1 MAKSARSKSKKAFR
15 NIKKAQVEQ
24 SPLFLE
30 NEARR
35 QASQAEAVASGQQA
49 HEQRDALRG
58 ENMTVDEQ
66 PAAAGNEAAVAGMAM
81 DIDVS
86 RSKSKHDR
94 KLKFKG
100 KKAQKKGQKPRNP
113 LNIAFQKSNTKL
125 SKAKSFKKKNK
136 RKH

>member
-1 MAKSARSKSKKAFR
+1 MTSCR
-15 NIKKAQVEQ
+15 
-24 SPLFLE
+24 LFL
-30 NEARR
+30 
-35 QASQAEAVASGQQA
+35 QLHGAEQYALITLYVPHKVMIVACRCNLQNVLCFTA
-49 HEQRDALRG
+49 KLCCR
-58 ENMTVDEQ
+58 
-66 PAAAGNEAAVAGMAM
+66 
-81 DIDVS
+81 
-86 RSKSKHDR
+86 HDR

>member
-1 MAKSARSKSKKAFR
+1 MKSVLVTCRCKLQNVLCPTAKLCCR
-15 NIKKAQVEQ
+15 
-24 SPLFLE
+24 
-30 NEARR
+30 
-35 QASQAEAVASGQQA
+35 
-49 HEQRDALRG
+49 
-58 ENMTVDEQ
+58 
-66 PAAAGNEAAVAGMAM
+66 
-81 DIDVS
+81 
-86 RSKSKHDR
+86 HDR